1 MTISPPS
8 KVKSPPGSSVRVLAS
23 GVDSLVLSIDVY
35 WHKKGFLNYLKRR
48 KAEAQL
54 KGKEIQ
60 GAIKDKD
67 NEIIWP
73 FTVKPHGSRGYEW
86 ILSSKE
92 YTLLVGNWHSPKTK
106 PSILAEIRSETLW
119 LHGMEQAVKHLFH
132 IVKSTGASFRFMK
145 ISRVDLCMDLLLP
158 EKIWNQNIM
167 KYKVT
172 RATRASQYYTHKALE
187 GISIGKGSIQARI
200 YDKELEIK
208 QQSKKFWLYN
218 IWGMSKAP
226 RDYKIIRVEFQL
238 RREVI
243 KELGLDT
250 SDDLF
255 EKMGDLWAYCTEKWL
270 KFQTRPGK
278 HHTQRKTLAWWET
291 VQQSFKGDQQSNPL
305 IRTKSIRIDMDQH
318 ISQIM
323 GNLVSLQA
331 LRREGSKD
339 AREENISIY
348 TMINGFIDE
357 AQRRGMDSW
366 DLDEAVITRRAKFHH
381 HIAQKKI
388 KSGEKGR
395 CRD

>member
-8 KVKSPPGSSVRVLAS
+8 KVKSPPGNEVRVLAS

-54 KGKEIQ
+54 KGKEVQ

-92 YTLLVGNWHSPKTK
+92 YTLLVGNWHAPKTK

-119 LHGMEQAVKHLFH
+119 LHGVEQAVKHLFL
-132 IVKSTGASFRFMK
+132 ILKSTGASFRFMK
-145 ISRVDLCMDLLLP
+145 LSRVDLCMDLLLP
-158 EKIWNQNIM
+158 EKIWNQDILGF
-167 KYKVT
+167 KVT

-218 IWGMSKAP
+218 IWGISKAP
-226 RDYKIIRVEFQL
+226 RDHKIIRVEFQL

-291 VQQSFKGDQQSNPL
+291 VQQGFKGDQESNSL
-305 IRTKSIRIDMDQH
+305 VRTKSLRIDMDQH

-357 AQRRGMDSW
+357 AQLRGMDYW
-366 DLDEAVITRRAKFHH
+366 V
-381 HIAQKKI
+381 
-388 KSGEKGR
+388 
-395 CRD
+395 